1 MHVLTN
7 EQRKTPPLLSIF
19 ILSAAAL
26 AYEVLMIRMFSI
38 VHWHHFAFMIISIA
52 LLGYGASGSF
62 ITVFRR
68 WLLSNYERV
77 FIGNILLFA
86 LSSVACF
93 VAVQHLPF
101 NSLEILWDSSQW
113 QRLLL
118 SYLLLTLPFFF
129 VANAIAL
136 TIMFFHQRIALVYGI
151 DLIGAG
157 VGALSVMLLLQF
169 LSPDELLRVLAI
181 AGVAAGL
188 FALPIVNRGVD
199 GRGNGRQKQV
209 IAVTLML
216 SIVMLLAIPG
226 NWLSLRMSEYKGL
239 SQTLQ
244 VKDTSVLSSHSSPS
258 TRIDVVNSPFIPFRN
273 APGLSLQSRASVP
286 EQLAVFRD
294 GDEMTT
300 IDHVEDSGSL
310 EYYDYMSSA
319 LPYHVHPGTEIVLV
333 LASATG
339 AQILQA
345 HHNNVSRIDV
355 VEPDRQLGM
364 LLTEQYADFI
374 NWSELE
380 HKVSMHHISA
390 RGYASSGAASEHA
403 LSGHGYDLVIMG
415 PSGASAGGAAGVHA
429 LSASYDYTVE
439 ALQSYLKLL
448 APEGLLSITMWTS
461 NPARGNL
468 KLFATAVEAM
478 RLNGI
483 DEPGQQLAWIRSW
496 NTATLLLKNTA
507 LTTQEINR
515 VREFSKSMSF
525 DVAWLPGIE
534 AAEVNRFQRLQEP
547 VFYLTAQ
554 SLLTQLSLNQGNI
567 GVADDDLVDKYKYD
581 ISPATDDKPY
591 FNNYFK
597 WSSLKEFLAMPA
609 QSGIAMIGVGYPT
622 LLVTLLQALV
632 AAVVLIL
639 LPLMLLRFISLK
651 PADATAEKIVPEK
664 VAPGCKKN
672 IIIYFFSIGLA
683 FLFIEIA
690 FIQKF
695 TLILSQPLYAVAVAL
710 CAFLIFSGLGSM
722 YTQRYLQRND
732 GAFIPLLLKRSVLMI
747 TLLAILYNLMLPLI
761 SNVIM
766 SLPEA
771 VRILSAFILAAP
783 LAFVMG
789 MPFPLGLAALQQG
802 SAQLIPWAWGINGCA
817 SVLSAI
823 LAVILAI
830 EVGFSGVVLAAV
842 ALYLI
847 AWSHGRLTG

>member
-1 MHVLTN
+1 MHVPANKQLTM
-7 EQRKTPPLLSIF
+7 PPLFSIF

-77 FIGNILLFA
+77 FIGNILLFS
-86 LSSVACF
+86 LSSLVCF
-93 VAVQHLPF
+93 IAVQHLPF

-136 TIMFFHQRIALVYGI
+136 TIMFFHKRIALVYGV
-151 DLIGAG
+151 DLVGAG
-157 VGALSVMLLLQF
+157 CGALSVMLLLQVF
-169 LSPDELLRVLAI
+169 SPGELLRVLAI
-181 AGVAAGL
+181 MGAAAGL
-188 FALPIVNRGVD
+188 FALPIVDSGVD
-199 GRGNGRQKQV
+199 SRGYGRQRQI
-209 IAVTLML
+209 IAVALIL
-216 SIVMLLAIPG
+216 SIIMLVAIPG

-239 SQTLQ
+239 PQTLQ
-244 VKDTSVLSSHSSPS
+244 VKDASVLSSHSSPT
-258 TRIDVVNSPFIPFRN
+258 TRIDVVKSPFIPFRN
-273 APGLSLQSRASVP
+273 APGLSLQSRVTVP

-300 IDHVEDSGSL
+300 IDHVEGSGSL

-319 LPYHVHPGTEIVLV
+319 LPYHVHPGIEDVLV

-339 AQILQA
+339 AQMLQA
-345 HHNNVSRIDV
+345 HFNDVSRIDV
-355 VEPDRQLGM
+355 IEPDRQLGR
-364 LLTEQYADFI
+364 LLTEQYADII

-380 HKVSMHHISA
+380 HKVGMHHISA
-390 RGYASSGAASEHA
+390 RGYAASRAASQHA
-403 LSGHGYDLVIMG
+403 LSGNGYDLVIMG
-415 PSGASAGGAAGVHA
+415 PSAASAGGSAGVHA

-439 ALQSYLKLL
+439 ALQSYLKQL
-448 APEGLLSITMWTS
+448 APDGLLSITMWTS

-478 RLNGI
+478 RLNDIG
-483 DEPGQQLAWIRSW
+483 EPGKHLAWIRSW
-496 NTATLLLKNTA
+496 NTATLLLKNTV
-507 LTTQEINR
+507 LTAEEINR
-515 VREFSKSMSF
+515 VREFSKSMAF
-525 DVAWLPGIE
+525 DLAWLPDIE

-554 SLLTQLSLNQGNI
+554 SLLAQASLNQDDT
-567 GVADDDLVDKYKYD
+567 GVVDGDLVDKYKYD
-581 ISPATDDKPY
+581 ISPATDDRPY
-591 FNNYFK
+591 FNNFFR

-622 LLVTLLQALV
+622 LFVTLLQALV
-632 AAVVLIL
+632 AAFVLIL
-639 LPLMLLRFISLK
+639 LPLILLSSVELSAK
-651 PADATAEKIVPEK
+651 K
-664 VAPGCKKN
+664 VAPGRIKN

-722 YTQRYLQRND
+722 YTQRYLQRD
-732 GAFIPLLLKRSVLMI
+732 EAVFIPLLLKRSVLMI

-761 SNVIM
+761 SNLIM

-771 VRILSAFILAAP
+771 LRILSAFLLTAP

-789 MPFPLGLAALQQG
+789 MPFPLGMAALQQG
-802 SAQLIPWAWGINGCA
+802 GAQLIPWAWGINGCA
-817 SVLSAI
+817 SVVSAI
-823 LAVILAI
+823 LAVILAMEI
-830 EVGFSGVVLAAV
+830 GFSGVILLAV

-847 AWSHGRLTG
+847 AWFHSRLAG

>member
-7 EQRKTPPLLSIF
+7 QQRKTPPLLSIF

-62 ITVFRR
+62 ITVFRQ
-68 WLLSNYERV
+68 WLLNNYERA

-86 LSSVACF
+86 LSSPACF

-157 VGALSVMLLLQF
+157 AGALSVMLLLQVF
-169 LSPDELLRVLAI
+169 PPDELLRLLAI
-181 AGVAAGL
+181 AGAAAGL
-188 FALPIVNRGVD
+188 FALPIFNNEVD
-199 GRGNGRQKQV
+199 SRVYGRQKQWL
-209 IAVTLML
+209 ALMIIL
-216 SIVMLLAIPG
+216 SIAMLVSIPG
-226 NWLSLRMSEYKGL
+226 NWLSPRMSEYKGL
-239 SQTLQ
+239 AQMLQ
-244 VKDTSVLSSHSSPS
+244 VKDASIMSSHSSPS
-258 TRIDVVNSPFIPFRN
+258 TRLDVVKSPFIPFRN
-273 APGLSLQSRASVP
+273 APGLSLKSMATVP

-300 IDHVEDSGSL
+300 IDHVEGSGSL

-319 LPYHVHPGTEIVLV
+319 LPYHVHPGSEDVLI
-333 LASATG
+333 LTSATG

-355 VEPDRQLGM
+355 VEPDRQLGL
-364 LLTEQYADFI
+364 LLTEHYADII

-390 RGYASSGAASEHA
+390 RGYASSGGASGHA
-403 LSGHGYDLVIMG
+403 LSGGGYDLVIMG
-415 PSGASAGGAAGVHA
+415 PSGASAGGSAGVHA
-429 LSASYDYTVE
+429 LSASYDYTIE
-439 ALQSYLKLL
+439 ALQSYLKQL
-448 APEGLLSITMWTS
+448 AADGLLSITMWTS
-461 NPARGNL
+461 NPARGSL
-468 KLFATAVEAM
+468 RLFATSVEAM

-483 DEPGQQLAWIRSW
+483 DNPGNHLAWIRSW

-507 LTTQEINR
+507 LTTEEINR
-515 VREFSKSMSF
+515 VREFSTSMAF
-525 DVAWLPGIE
+525 DVAWLPDIE

-547 VFYLTAQ
+547 VFYLTAK
-554 SLLTQLSLNQGNI
+554 SLLSQSSLKQDDTGDEGNY
-567 GVADDDLVDKYKYD
+567 LVDKYKYD
-581 ISPATDDKPY
+581 ISPVTDDQPY
-591 FNNYFK
+591 FNNYFR
-597 WSSLKEFLAMPA
+597 WSSLKEFLAMPG

-622 LLVTLLQALV
+622 LFVTLLQASV

-639 LPLMLLRFISLK
+639 LPLMLLRS
-651 PADATAEKIVPEK
+651 AEVSAKK
-664 VAPGCKKN
+664 VAPGRIKN

-722 YTQRYLQRND
+722 YTQRYLQKDD

-747 TLLAILYNLMLPLI
+747 TLLAMLYNLVLPLI

-771 VRILSAFILAAP
+771 VRIFATFILAAP

-789 MPFPLGLAALQQG
+789 MPFPLGMAALQQG
-802 SAQLIPWAWGINGCA
+802 STQLIPWAWGINGCA

-823 LAVILAI
+823 LAVILAM
-830 EVGFSGVVLAAV
+830 EVGFSGVILSAV
-842 ALYLI
+842 VLYLI
-847 AWSHGRLTG
+847 AWFHSHLT